1 MSYPTPTCS
10 WIGKRLEENALYT
23 PKIAICVEK
32 IMIDQWKQGH
42 HIFSQA
48 HIYFT
53 CNSLLCTSWT
63 GTYICCAV
71 CVKTNDGCCAAWIQ
85 TTTSVV
91 WRWCGGQSQKLS
103 SVLSPNLRLKCWR
116 IVEKRP
122 RRCRNMPHNH
132 DGFSSVGLVLLI
144 AQALWTWH
152 VGVGRG

>member
-53 CNSLLCTSWT
+53 CNSLL
-63 GTYICCAV
+63 YMHV
-71 CVKTNDGCCAAWIQ
+71 VDG
-85 TTTSVV
+85 
-91 WRWCGGQSQKLS
+91 
-103 SVLSPNLRLKCWR
+103 NLYLLCSLC
-116 IVEKRP
+116 ENKR
-122 RRCRNMPHNH
+122 
-132 DGFSSVGLVLLI
+132 LVLRSMNPNHNVSGL
-144 AQALWTWH
+144 ALMW
-152 VGVGRG
+152 GPEPKA